1 MPGQVVGRF
10 QNAILRKHPIM
21 PVIDISRSRATAREN
36 GKAMALSEEQ
46 RRELDRLTIENVRLK
61 LAYSAAER
69 EAVVPGLGD
78 GMILRGDVED
88 WLAEMARLDAKERA
102 ATLRWARIAGWA
114 GIMLVALTVLTTI
127 LGTLLDWALGR
138 LPALAER

>member
-1 MPGQVVGRF
+1 
-10 QNAILRKHPIM
+10 
-21 PVIDISRSRATAREN
+21 
-36 GKAMALSEEQ
+36 MALSEEQ
-46 RRELDRLTIENVRLK
+46 RRELDRLTIENVRLR
-61 LAYSAAER
+61 LANSAAER

-114 GIMLVALTVLTTI
+114 GIILVALTVLTLI
-127 LGTLLDWALGR
+127 LGTVLDWALGR
-138 LPALAER
+138 LTLEITR

>member
-1 MPGQVVGRF
+1 
-10 QNAILRKHPIM
+10 
-21 PVIDISRSRATAREN
+21 
-36 GKAMALSEEQ
+36 MALSEEQ
-46 RRELDRLTIENVRLK
+46 RRELDRLTIENVRPK

-138 LPALAER
+138 LPALAERRIRRSPHGETR

>member
-1 MPGQVVGRF
+1 MQCLASIPITPVKSPTTNEATPPRGR
-10 QNAILRKHPIM
+10 IG
-21 PVIDISRSRATAREN
+21 E
-36 GKAMALSEEQ
+36 AMALSEEQ
-46 RRELDRLTIENVRLK
+46 RRELDRLTIENVRPK
-61 LAYSAAER
+61 LVYSAAER

-138 LPALAER
+138 LTLEMTR